1 MGIKPKEIFVRL
13 GTDNIPID
21 TIVEYRLDKN
31 IETIEQREKRKKVDA
46 SNAGFGAS
54 LLGGF
59 ASAPA
64 AAIAAVFS
72 TTGLPAIAVLGGGLV
87 AGSVIGRK
95 RSNKKFEEQPQNQ
108 TLDHSKLVVTYEE
121 GRQQIFCADTS
132 TFNIYEAYQELNAKF
147 PKAKRLR
154 EIKSKIRHNNS
165 GEEEVEYAIKW
176 FLADTKENVVSV
188 KKDCESKYRYG
199 CILLGSPDRIDEPQ
213 EYDHILVCN
222 PGIILI
228 ETKHWKGKVEI
239 RPDGKWLRSSDDSGT
254 MTGIKSPL
262 FQIQRHET
270 LIKTILPHVPVFNI
284 LCFSNKS
291 AILDGVENF
300 TEFPIVYV
308 DQLKD
313 TLSKIISSANSSVN
327 GLDYI
332 IDKIEKNKVNR
343 IAASE
348 IE

>member
-154 EIKSKIRHNNS
+154 EIKSKIRHNNA

-222 PGIILI
+222 AGIILI

-239 RPDGKWLRSSDDSGT
+239 RPDGKWLRSSDDSG
-254 MTGIKSPL
+254 
-262 FQIQRHET
+262 
-270 LIKTILPHVPVFNI
+270 FNI